1 VGGVVFWAGISGE
14 MTESPAL
21 NKKAVVEKIR
31 VLQLR
36 MAENQRWDFT
46 DSHLIEGGRLDKNVT
61 GANNPDL
68 TE

>member
-1 VGGVVFWAGISGE
+1 
-14 MTESPAL
+14 
-21 NKKAVVEKIR
+21 
-31 VLQLR
+31 
-36 MAENQRWDFT
+36 MAENLRWDFT

>member
-14 MTESPAL
+14 MPNHL
-21 NKKAVVEKIR
+21 RKNKKAEVEKIR
-31 VLQLR
+31 VLQSR
-36 MAENQRWDFT
+36 MAENLRWDFT
-46 DSHLIEGGRLDKNVT
+46 DSHLIEGGRLEKNVT